1 MRQPPFYCDWKA
13 CVLIEK
19 RVQYEVNTNTL
30 FKSYDRKTETI
41 STILHSPQTILEK
54 SNSNTAVTKVSSH
67 VRIFKYLWI
76 IQLVFGRSQSDFTR
90 VALHPSPLNQSWDS
104 LAHWKKSLASVNLAL
119 GSGGYILSV
128 QSQKCSKS
136 FFEDCLC
143 EIVNFSSEF
152 TFLAITQSLLRNCA
166 KIYTGIHFNI
176 FYTTK

>member
-1 MRQPPFYCDWKA
+1 M
-13 CVLIEK
+13 
-19 RVQYEVNTNTL
+19 

-54 SNSNTAVTKVSSH
+54 SNSNTAVTKVFSH

-90 VALHPSPLNQSWDS
+90 VALHPSPLHQSWDS

-152 TFLAITQSLLRNCA
+152 TFLAITQSLL
-166 KIYTGIHFNI
+166 IGIAPKFTQVFISAYSTRPNKTNAIISNI
-176 FYTTK
+176 

>member
-1 MRQPPFYCDWKA
+1 M
-13 CVLIEK
+13 
-19 RVQYEVNTNTL
+19 

-41 STILHSPQTILEK
+41 WTILHSPQTILEK

-76 IQLVFGRSQSDFTR
+76 IQLVFGRSQNDFTR
-90 VALHPSPLNQSWDS
+90 VALHPLPPKSKLGVFGR
-104 LAHWKKSLASVNLAL
+104 LEKSLASVNLAW

-152 TFLAITQSLLRNCA
+152 TFLAITQSLLMGNCA

-176 FYTTK
+176 FYMTK